1 MSIFYIE
8 EAFKFYVVSS
18 SAVAWPIR
26 LGAAASR
33 LECGQGL
40 GLNLDV
46 AIFVLFAHFFLFS
59 FVFLFIF
66 FPFCLFPFILTTDPF
81 TASRDFCD
89 NIFLVYV
96 VTGVLARSRGA
107 VCRYPPPHVFW
118 KIVPRSRHFSIVLGT
133 FSNLEHYFTFPALL
147 STFLTFEHKL
157 SIFSLFGQHFKTEL
171 INFTSSAWKFWRAAA
186 AESPFRVSACSVV

>member
-8 EAFKFYVVSS
+8 EAFKCYVVSS

-66 FPFCLFPFILTTDPF
+66 FPFCLFSFILTTDPF

-96 VTGVLARSRGA
+96 VTRVLTRSRSA
-107 VCRYPPPHVFW
+107 VCRYPPPHVF
-118 KIVPRSRHFSIVLGT
+118 
-133 FSNLEHYFTFPALL
+133 
-147 STFLTFEHKL
+147 
-157 SIFSLFGQHFKTEL
+157 
-171 INFTSSAWKFWRAAA
+171 
-186 AESPFRVSACSVV
+186 